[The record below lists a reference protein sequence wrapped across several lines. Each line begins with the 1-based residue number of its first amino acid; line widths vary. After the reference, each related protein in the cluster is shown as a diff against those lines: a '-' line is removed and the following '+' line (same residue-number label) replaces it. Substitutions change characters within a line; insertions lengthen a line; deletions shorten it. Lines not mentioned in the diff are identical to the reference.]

1 MSKLYKLTSSLN
13 RYALCVINLSLVN
26 FLKIA
31 YFHFFGDGRIIRL
44 NTKNFNEIYY
54 RSNGDIGVLAHFFTA
69 QTGFVFKSPYEMKTI
84 FDLGANIG
92 IETIRMKKMFPD
104 SKIISVELEKENFK
118 LLQKN
123 TKALKNVETINKA
136 IWNSV
141 RQVGVTQKNSW
152 DNQTFSATH
161 NYSKRKIETVT
172 IDGLMKDYN
181 ISNIN
186 LLKIDIEGA
195 EQIIFDKSCDNWI
208 ANVDIIMMEC
218 PDEGAPFTTQKIF
231 EAFGRNALTMNTYV
245 NGENIIFCKKGIDVI
260 PKSVDL
266 Y

>member
-26 FLKIA
+26 FFKIA

-92 IETIRMKKMFPD
+92 IETIRMKKMFPN

-123 TKALKNVETINKA
+123 TKALKNVETIKKPFGIA
-136 IWNSV
+136 SD
-141 RQVGVTQKNSW
+141 RL
-152 DNQTFSATH
+152 A
-161 NYSKRKIETVT
+161 
-172 IDGLMKDYN
+172 
-181 ISNIN
+181 
-186 LLKIDIEGA
+186 LLKKIVGITRLLV
-195 EQIIFDKSCDNWI
+195 QRITI
-208 ANVDIIMMEC
+208 
-218 PDEGAPFTTQKIF
+218 QK
-231 EAFGRNALTMNTYV
+231 GRLRL
-245 NGENIIFCKKGIDVI
+245 
-260 PKSVDL
+260 SQ
-266 Y
+266 